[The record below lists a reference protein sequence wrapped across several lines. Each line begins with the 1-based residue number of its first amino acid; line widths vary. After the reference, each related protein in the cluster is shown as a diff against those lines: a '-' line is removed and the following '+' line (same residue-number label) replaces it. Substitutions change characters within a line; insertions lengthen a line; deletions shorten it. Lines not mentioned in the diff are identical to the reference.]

1 MPQYNRAGRHS
12 LPQNNLT
19 PQEVLAGLGMADQ
32 SMYEPWPVSGG
43 AHDFISIAP
52 SRFHGCAVAVD
63 QTVWCWGDSPANGFS
78 VATLD
83 PVIVDNGRKF
93 VTVITGLRYTCA
105 LDSSAQVWSWGKA

>member
-43 AHDFISIAP
+43 GA
-52 SRFHGCAVAVD
+52 
-63 QTVWCWGDSPANGFS
+63 
-78 VATLD
+78 
-83 PVIVDNGRKF
+83 
-93 VTVITGLRYTCA
+93 
-105 LDSSAQVWSWGKA
+105 